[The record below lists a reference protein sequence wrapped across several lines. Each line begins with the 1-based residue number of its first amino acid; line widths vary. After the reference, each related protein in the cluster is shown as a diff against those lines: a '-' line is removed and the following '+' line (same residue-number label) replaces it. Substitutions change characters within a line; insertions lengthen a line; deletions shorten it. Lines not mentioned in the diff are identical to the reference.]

1 MIPGMTA
8 YNVLTGFGTPGA
20 GAGVGSASAQPP
32 GGGGP
37 VPVALGWGWLGWP
50 GDDMAPA
57 AARE

>member
-1 MIPGMTA
+1 MTA

-50 GDDMAPA
+50 GDDMAPP